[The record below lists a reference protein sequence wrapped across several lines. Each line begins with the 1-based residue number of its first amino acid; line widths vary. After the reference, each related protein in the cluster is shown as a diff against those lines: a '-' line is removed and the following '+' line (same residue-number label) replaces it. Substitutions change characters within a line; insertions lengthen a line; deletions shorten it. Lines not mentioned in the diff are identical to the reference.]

1 MKVVKVLYVLCATVM
16 NEEKLVI
23 GKFIQLGFKLN
34 GPTEWTVLAGV
45 VQHEEEEEEEDGIA
59 ISLAHG
65 SEEKTT
71 RWAVKL
77 DDSLIDCGSINKNN
91 DNFNGGSVA
100 GNISSRAHHHHQ
112 CTTVRKSTDGG
123 GGVRCISKVV
133 ALGAGTTCMPS
144 STFAAASG
152 LRYQYVRDS
161 HAEVVARR
169 AFKAY
174 LLKQIEI
181 AEEEGDGGGNHCE
194 SIFYTAPLSPGGGG
208 VGDGGEDMMNDD
220 HHHHHHH
227 LRKGITFSMYISQ
240 APCGHA
246 SMHCFLPRSDA
257 VDDTGAVDGAVDD
270 DPDAVDVVARKKR
283 KVDDV
288 VVGRGHGDY
297 SCQNR

>member
-1 MKVVKVLYVLCATVM
+1 MCNCHVM
-16 NEEKLVI
+16 LDEEKLVI

-45 VQHEEEEEEEDGIA
+45 VQHEEEEEEEDDIA

-71 RWAVKL
+71 RWDDATTAVKL

-91 DNFNGGSVA
+91 DHLNGGSVA

-123 GGVRCISKVV
+123 GGDGVRCISKVV

-181 AEEEGDGGGNHCE
+181 AEKEKEMEDDGGWNHCE

-208 VGDGGEDMMNDD
+208 HNY
-220 HHHHHHH
+220 H

-257 VDDTGAVDGAVDD
+257 VDGAVDD
-270 DPDAVDVVARKKR
+270 DPNAVDAARKKR

-297 SCQNR
+297 NCQR

>member
-1 MKVVKVLYVLCATVM
+1 MLD
-16 NEEKLVI
+16 EEKLVI

-34 GPTEWTVLAGV
+34 GPSEWTVLAGV

-71 RWAVKL
+71 GWDDATTAVKL
-77 DDSLIDCGSINKNN
+77 DDSLIDYGSTNKNN
-91 DNFNGGSVA
+91 DHFNGCSVA
-100 GNISSRAHHHHQ
+100 GNISSRAHHQ
-112 CTTVRKSTDGG
+112 CTTVRKSTDGGGGG

-144 STFAAASG
+144 STFAGTSG

-181 AEEEGDGGGNHCE
+181 AEKEEKKEKEGDGGGNHCE
-194 SIFYTAPLSPGGGG
+194 SIFYTAPLSPGDD
-208 VGDGGEDMMNDD
+208 GDDGDSGEDMMNDD
-220 HHHHHHH
+220 HHHHHHYH

-257 VDDTGAVDGAVDD
+257 VDDTGAVDGAVDNE
-270 DPDAVDVVARKKR
+270 PNAVDVARKKR

-297 SCQNR
+297 NCQR

>member
-1 MKVVKVLYVLCATVM
+1 MCNCDVM
-16 NEEKLVI
+16 LDEEKLVI

-34 GPTEWTVLAGV
+34 GPSEWTVLAGV
-45 VQHEEEEEEEDGIA
+45 VQHEKEEEEEDRIA

-71 RWAVKL
+71 RWDDAAVKL
-77 DDSLIDCGSINKNN
+77 EGSLIDCRSTNKNN
-91 DNFNGGSVA
+91 DHFNGGSVA

-112 CTTVRKSTDGG
+112 CTTVGKSTDGGG

-181 AEEEGDGGGNHCE
+181 AEEKEEEGDGGGNHCE
-194 SIFYTAPLSPGGGG
+194 SIFYTAPLSPGGGD
-208 VGDGGEDMMNDD
+208 GDGGEDMMNDD
-220 HHHHHHH
+220 HHHHYQ

-257 VDDTGAVDGAVDD
+257 VDDAGAVDGAVDD
-270 DPDAVDVVARKKR
+270 DPDAVDAARKKR

-297 SCQNR
+297 NCQR

>member
-1 MKVVKVLYVLCATVM
+1 MCNCDVM
-16 NEEKLVI
+16 LDEEKLVI

-34 GPTEWTVLAGV
+34 GPSEWTVLAGV
-45 VQHEEEEEEEDGIA
+45 VQHEEEEEEDDIGIC
-59 ISLAHG
+59 LAHG

-71 RWAVKL
+71 GWDDAATAVKL
-77 DDSLIDCGSINKNN
+77 DDSLIDCGSNNKNN
-91 DNFNGGSVA
+91 DHFNGGSVV
-100 GNISSRAHHHHQ
+100 GNINSRAHHHHQ

-123 GGVRCISKVV
+123 GGDGVRCISKVV
-133 ALGAGTTCMPS
+133 ALGTGTTCMPS

-181 AEEEGDGGGNHCE
+181 AEKEEEEEGDGGGKHCE

-208 VGDGGEDMMNDD
+208 DGGEDMINDD
-220 HHHHHHH
+220 HHHYHYH

-257 VDDTGAVDGAVDD
+257 ADDTGAVDGAVDNE
-270 DPDAVDVVARKKR
+270 PNAVDVARKKR

-297 SCQNR
+297 NCQR

>member
-1 MKVVKVLYVLCATVM
+1 MYNCDVM
-16 NEEKLVI
+16 LDEEKLVI

-34 GPTEWTVLAGV
+34 GPSEWTVLAGV
-45 VQHEEEEEEEDGIA
+45 VQHEEEEEEEEDGIA

-91 DNFNGGSVA
+91 DHLNGGSVA

-123 GGVRCISKVV
+123 GGDGVRCISKVV

-181 AEEEGDGGGNHCE
+181 AEKEEEEKEKEGDGGGTHCE

-208 VGDGGEDMMNDD
+208 DSGEDMMNDD
-220 HHHHHHH
+220 HHHHHYH

-257 VDDTGAVDGAVDD
+257 VDDTGAVDGAADD
-270 DPDAVDVVARKKR
+270 DPNAVDVARKKR

-297 SCQNR
+297 NCQR